1 VAADPPKSGR
11 SGRGFVITGIVMM
24 VIAVLGAGTATVL
37 FGGSVNVDDITRDV
51 VVTGAAHSEV
61 PGRIGFRIIEDLS
74 AEGDDSMTVGVA
86 TDTATGRL
94 DCQILD
100 VTGDEVDVRPGSVN
114 DSFVSATI
122 EVDWEPVVVAE
133 GLPAGEYSAV
143 CASLGEPSGSATK
156 GGTPPTFGVSRVVTV
171 DDMFDF
177 VRPVFAIFAAI
188 ALGGVIGLIGLILL
202 IVGLVIGNRS
212 RRGPPGPPAPQYQQ
226 WGQNQWDQNQ
236 WGQGQ
241 SGQRPWPDR

>member
-1 VAADPPKSGR
+1 
-11 SGRGFVITGIVMM
+11 VITGIVMM

-51 VVTGAAHSEV
+51 VVTGAGDSEV

-74 AEGDDSMTVGVA
+74 EDEDDSMTVGVA
-86 TDTATGRL
+86 TDTEAGGL

-100 VTGDEVDVRPGSVN
+100 VTGGELDVRPGSVS
-114 DSFVSATI
+114 DSFVSASI
-122 EVDWEPVVVAE
+122 DVDWEPVVVAE

-143 CASLGEPSGSATK
+143 CESVGEPSGSATTS
-156 GGTPPTFGVSRVVTV
+156 GTQPRFRVSRVMTI

-177 VRPVFAIFAAI
+177 VRPVFAIFAAV
-188 ALGGVIGLIGLILL
+188 AVGGLIGLIGLILM
-202 IVGLVIGNRS
+202 IVGLVIGYRS

-226 WGQNQWDQNQ
+226 WGRDQRSHDQWGQDQ

-241 SGQRPWPDR
+241 WPGN